1 MEKEIE
7 YELSLIDGEERKK
20 YAKKHGIGSLIN
32 LYHGLPWDDNES
44 EKIYKYCN
52 EHGITWEQY
61 YNFKSDSVI
70 F

>member
-44 EKIYKYCN
+44 EKIYKY
-52 EHGITWEQY
+52 GITWEQY